1 VILHPATQEGTD
13 GGRARSGPTGH
24 RLQVRPQADRTHP
37 RHRRGGPHV
46 SEGDPRRA
54 DLRWTGQAASS
65 WIRKCCELPIRE
77 PEDVPKVVELFRIS
91 YERAK
96 ASAER
101 RRETTERRRYS
112 NDEQGKRS
120 A

>member
-1 VILHPATQEGTD
+1 
-13 GGRARSGPTGH
+13 
-24 RLQVRPQADRTHP
+24 
-37 RHRRGGPHV
+37 
-46 SEGDPRRA
+46 
-54 DLRWTGQAASS
+54 
-65 WIRKCCELPIRE
+65 
-77 PEDVPKVVELFRIS
+77 VPKVVELFRIS